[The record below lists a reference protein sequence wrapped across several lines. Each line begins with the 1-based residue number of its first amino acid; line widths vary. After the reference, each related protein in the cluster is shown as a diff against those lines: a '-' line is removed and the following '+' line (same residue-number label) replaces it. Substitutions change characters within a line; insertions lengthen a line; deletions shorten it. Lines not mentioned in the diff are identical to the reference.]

1 MIDDALV
8 EHLHNNGVVAY
19 PTSTLPGLGAL
30 PTMQGLDALFNLKK
44 RSADKPVSLGV
55 LSLEQASEFVHVSP
69 FVLKMEKHFPK
80 GSITFVL
87 KAHQEF
93 DARLGGWWVAV
104 RCFSNHIARQLVERV
119 GPITATS
126 ANEAGEVP
134 ESTAEDAGQI
144 LGLPTFAILPGSC
157 PGGVGSTFVRV
168 ENDEN
173 TITVLREGVLS
184 KEEIDIWIE
193 QNQGM

>member
-1 MIDDALV
+1 MIEDALV
-8 EHLHNNGVVAY
+8 QHLKNSGVVAY

-30 PTMQGLDALFNLKK
+30 PTKEGLDALFELKN

-55 LSLEQASEFVHVSP
+55 LSLEQARDFVHVSA
-69 FVLKMEKHFPK
+69 FVEKMEKHFPK

-104 RCFSNHIARQLVERV
+104 RCFSNQIARQLVERV

-134 ESTAEDAGQI
+134 ESTAEDAGRI
-144 LGLPTFAILPGSC
+144 LRLPHFAILPGQC
-157 PGGVGSTFVRV
+157 PGGIGSTFVKIDG
-168 ENDEN
+168 DEN
-173 TITVLREGVLS
+173 TVTVLREGVLS
-184 KEEIDIWIE
+184 KQDILDWIGE
-193 QNQGM
+193 HQDL

>member
-1 MIDDALV
+1 MIDDALIQ
-8 EHLHNNGVVAY
+8 HLHNNGVVAY

-30 PTMQGLDALFNLKK
+30 PTKEGLNALFNLKK

-55 LSLEQASEFVHVSP
+55 LSLDQASDFVHVSP
-69 FVLKMEKHFPK
+69 FVVKMEKHFPK

-87 KAHQEF
+87 KAHREF

-104 RCFSNHIARQLVERV
+104 RCFSNNTARQLVERV

-134 ESTAEDAGQI
+134 EPSAEDAGQT
-144 LGLPTFAILPGSC
+144 LELPNFAILPGSC
-157 PGGVGSTFVRV
+157 PGGVGSTFVKV
-168 ENDEN
+168 DNDEN
-173 TITVLREGVLS
+173 AVIVLREGVLS
-184 KEEIDIWIE
+184 EQEIIDWVE
-193 QNQGM
+193 QHQDN

>member
-1 MIDDALV
+1 MIDDALIQ
-8 EHLHNNGVVAY
+8 HLHNNGVVAY

-30 PTMQGLDALFNLKK
+30 PTKEGLDALFNLK
-44 RSADKPVSLGV
+44 RRGADKPVSLGV
-55 LSLEQASEFVHVSP
+55 LSLEQANEFVHVSP
-69 FVLKMEKHFPK
+69 FVQKIENHFPK

-104 RCFSNHIARQLVERV
+104 RCFSNQIARQLVERV

-134 ESTAEDAGQI
+134 ESTAEDAGRI
-144 LGLPTFAILPGSC
+144 LRLPHFAILPGQC
-157 PGGVGSTFVRV
+157 PGGIGSTFVKIDG
-168 ENDEN
+168 DEN
-173 TITVLREGVLS
+173 TVTVLREGVLS
-184 KEEIDIWIE
+184 KQDILDWIGE
-193 QNQGM
+193 HQDL

>member
-1 MIDDALV
+1 
-8 EHLHNNGVVAY
+8 
-19 PTSTLPGLGAL
+19 LPE
-30 PTMQGLDALFNLKK
+30 P
-44 RSADKPVSLGV
+44 S
-55 LSLEQASEFVHVSP
+55 
-69 FVLKMEKHFPK
+69 
-80 GSITFVL
+80 
-87 KAHQEF
+87 
-93 DARLGGWWVAV
+93 
-104 RCFSNHIARQLVERV
+104 
-119 GPITATS
+119 
-126 ANEAGEVP
+126 
-134 ESTAEDAGQI
+134 AEDAGQI